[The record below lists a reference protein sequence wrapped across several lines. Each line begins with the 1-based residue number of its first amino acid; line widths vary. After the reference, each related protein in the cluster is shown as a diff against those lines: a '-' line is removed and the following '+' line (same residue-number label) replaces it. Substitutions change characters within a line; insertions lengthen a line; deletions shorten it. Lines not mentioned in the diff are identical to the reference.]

1 MRKIPPIHWITIFQ
15 PYIANN
21 SSGENFMGYQYII
34 FQIKQGVARITLN
47 RPDVLNSFNRPM
59 AKEVQDAL
67 AVCERDDTIRVVLLT
82 GEGRAFSAGQDLAEA
97 APQDQPWPEISDI
110 VRESYN
116 PIILTIRSLEKPVVC
131 AVNGVA
137 AGAAANIALACDL
150 VLASEKASFLQAFC
164 HIGLI
169 PDSGGTFFLPRL
181 AGFQRAAAMAMLG
194 EKVSAAQALEW
205 GMIYKVYPADA
216 LMEEAKKLAAHLATQ
231 PTRGLGLIK
240 CALNQSLRNT
250 LEAQLELEA
259 ELQAV
264 AGKTKDCKEGI
275 SAFLKKRTPKFVGK

>member
-1 MRKIPPIHWITIFQ
+1 M
-15 PYIANN
+15 
-21 SSGENFMGYQYII
+21 SYQFII
-34 FQIKQGVARITLN
+34 FQVDQGVAKITLN
-47 RPDVLNSFNRPM
+47 RPDALNSFNRPM

-67 AVCERDDTIRVVLLT
+67 SLCEKNGKIRAVLLT
-82 GEGRAFSAGQDLAEA
+82 SEGRAFSAGQDLVEA
-97 APQDQPWPEISDI
+97 APQGKPWPEISDI

-116 PIILTIRSLEKPVVC
+116 PIILAIRSLEKPVVC

-194 EKVSAAQALEW
+194 EKIPAEQALEW
-205 GMIYKVYPADA
+205 GMIYKVYPPET
-216 LMEEAKKLAAHLATQ
+216 LVEEAMQLAVHLATQ
-231 PTRGLGLIK
+231 PTKGLGLIK
-240 CALNQSLRNT
+240 RALNQSLRNT

-264 AGKTKDCKEGI
+264 AGKTEDCKEGVT
-275 SAFLKKRTPKFVGK
+275 AFLEKRKPKFVGK

>member
-1 MRKIPPIHWITIFQ
+1 M
-15 PYIANN
+15 N
-21 SSGENFMGYQYII
+21 YQFII
-34 FQIKQGVARITLN
+34 FQVDQGVAKIILN
-47 RPDVLNSFNRPM
+47 RPEVLNSFNRPM

-67 AVCERDDTIRVVLLT
+67 AVCEKDDAIRAVLLT

-97 APQDQPWPEISDI
+97 APQDKPWPEISDI

-116 PIILTIRSLEKPVVC
+116 PIILAIRNLEKPVVC

-137 AGAAANIALACDL
+137 AGAAANIVLACDL
-150 VLASEKASFLQAFC
+150 VLASENASFLQAFC

-181 AGFQRAAAMAMLG
+181 TGLQRAAAMTMLG
-194 EKVSAAQALEW
+194 EKILAEQALEW
-205 GMIYKVYPADA
+205 GMIYKMYPAET
-216 LMEEAKKLAAHLATQ
+216 LLEEAMKLAAHLATQ
-231 PTRGLGLIK
+231 PTKGLGLIK

-264 AGKTKDCKEGI
+264 AGKTADCKEGI
-275 SAFLKKRTPKFVGK
+275 TAFIEKRKPKFVGK